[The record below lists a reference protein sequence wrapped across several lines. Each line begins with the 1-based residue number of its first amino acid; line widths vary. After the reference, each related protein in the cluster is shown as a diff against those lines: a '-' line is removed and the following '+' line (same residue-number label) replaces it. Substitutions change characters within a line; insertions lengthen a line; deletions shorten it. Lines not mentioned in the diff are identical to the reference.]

1 MRVEISEFH
10 SRVSPGSQFST
21 LPLPGQGFRQLYSLL
36 SVTDARGGERC
47 ADRTH
52 TYRYVVCAPPGYRP
66 GDVPTGCAPTTGR
79 CRLPGIGRECS
90 FIVCAAEAAEL
101 ARGGAYKRGNSSTTC
116 LEPKPLPPLQEAHGA
131 SMRSRRFHILLL
143 SSPSYTIR
151 VAASTRCAR
160 VRVLRLTE
168 MGVFLLPHSHPLS
181 TLFQYIH
188 RSDDSARRSL
198 QWSSGHHVLTTP
210 TS

>member
-1 MRVEISEFH
+1 MDLAANASCYRAAASTH
-10 SRVSPGSQFST
+10 SAATP
-21 LPLPGQGFRQLYSLL
+21 
-36 SVTDARGGERC
+36 ARGTRRHSGPRQ
-47 ADRTH
+47 
-52 TYRYVVCAPPGYRP
+52 PQ
-66 GDVPTGCAPTTGR
+66 TTILG
-79 CRLPGIGRECS
+79 S
-90 FIVCAAEAAEL
+90 AAEAAEL
-101 ARGGAYKRGNSSTTC
+101 ARGGAYKRGNISTTC

-168 MGVFLLPHSHPLS
+168 MVVFLLPHSHPLS

-188 RSDDSARRSL
+188 RSDDSARRSPVAERL
-198 QWSSGHHVLTTP
+198 SLLTSP

>member
-1 MRVEISEFH
+1 M
-10 SRVSPGSQFST
+10 
-21 LPLPGQGFRQLYSLL
+21 YSLL

-90 FIVCAAEAAEL
+90 FIVCKTYENPLLVLGETAA
-101 ARGGAYKRGNSSTTC
+101 GALKN
-116 LEPKPLPPLQEAHGA
+116 Q
-131 SMRSRRFHILLL
+131 
-143 SSPSYTIR
+143 
-151 VAASTRCAR
+151 
-160 VRVLRLTE
+160 VLKT
-168 MGVFLLPHSHPLS
+168 G
-181 TLFQYIH
+181 
-188 RSDDSARRSL
+188 
-198 QWSSGHHVLTTP
+198 